1 MNASA
6 QTWRLEQHVGTIM
19 QALVIGL
26 LAWSLK
32 TNVDMRAEI
41 AVLNAKLEA
50 VQTTIAQGANDRYH
64 GTDAARDFAAVW
76 SEFNRINSRIEKLEA
91 KHQ

>member
-1 MNASA
+1 MNTAN
-6 QTWRLEQHVGTIM
+6 TDWRLEQHVGTIM

-41 AVLNAKLEA
+41 AVLNAKVETMA
-50 VQTTIAQGANDRYH
+50 TTIAQGANDRYR
-64 GTDAARDFAAVW
+64 GTDAARDLSAVW
-76 SEFNRINSRIEKLEA
+76 GELNRHSSRIDRLES
-91 KHQ
+91 KRQ

>member
-1 MNASA
+1 MSND
-6 QTWRLEQHVGTIM
+6 WRLEQHVGTVM

-41 AVLNAKLEA
+41 AVLNAKVEA
-50 VQTTIAQGANDRYH
+50 MSTTIAQGTTDRYR
-64 GTDAARDFAAVW
+64 GTDAARDLAAVW
-76 SEFNRINSRIEKLEA
+76 AELSRQSSRMDKLES